1 MSRVFLK
8 DNYYIFV
15 VNQKYTMKFL
25 KSLIIL
31 ITVLSFSLNAKDIK
45 LNETS
50 NKFEIT
56 SKSLSGFTF
65 INYLSEINT
74 VTIKKNANEFV
85 KLLVSGYGF
94 DAKSGNP
101 ELPVIEELI
110 NIPFG
115 STIAVE
121 ILNKEEQI
129 ISLSDYGINN
139 PVFPCQP
146 SLSKSENA
154 TDAPFYFNQDYY
166 SYDGFH
172 NSKLVETEFLGKMR
186 GQQLGRLTVAPFS
199 YNPLTNELKLVTKL
213 EVKVIF
219 QNIDFESHK
228 INRKK
233 FYSSEFEHLF
243 KNCINY
249 LPLQDKDIITTYPI
263 KYVIIADPA
272 FQSAIQ
278 PLVDWKTRKGF
289 MVVEGY
295 TNDPNVGN
303 NTSSIRMFLK
313 DMYDNATS
321 SNPAPT
327 YLLIIGD
334 DAQVPS
340 FSGNSGSHLSDMY
353 YCEFDGGGDF
363 YPEMYYGRFS
373 ATNVGEVETQ
383 VNKTLTHE
391 KYMFP
396 DPTFLDELVLVAGV
410 DASMAST
417 YGNGQINYG
426 TDNYFNIAHGLTS
439 HTYLYGSGSPI
450 TSDQSAA
457 SAAIIADISFG
468 SGFANYTA
476 HCGPAGWSDPSF
488 EISDINTLQNYDKY
502 GVMIGNCCQSNKFD
516 VAECFGEAILRA
528 GNKGAVAYIGGSN
541 NTYWDEDYW
550 WAVGN
555 GSVTANP
562 TYAGTG
568 LALYDCLMHENG
580 EQQADWFITTGQMI
594 HAGNLAVT
602 QAGGSDQYYW
612 EIYHVMGDPSLMPY
626 IGVPTTLAVSHIA
639 ATPLGTTSFTINTEE
654 NAYVAISMNGVLLDA
669 KLADA
674 TGMVNLTFPPL
685 SNVGVADIVITK
697 QFKVPYEGVVQVI
710 SPNGPYIISNS
721 TNINDAL
728 GNNNSLVDYNEFI
741 DLIVDLQNVGSVNAN
756 SLDLV
761 ISTIDPYVTLIDSS
775 VNLPLVG
782 ASQIVTIPTPFS
794 FQVASFVPD
803 QHIVTFNLDISDNL
817 GNIWNSNINLVL
829 NAPVLD
835 HTNFIIDD
843 VVFGNG
849 NGSLDAGE
857 TLDLIVN
864 VKNIGHSDI
873 DGLTA
878 TLGTLSSYVSIN
890 SVTSNI
896 TSLAVNGQQST
907 IFNITIDAN
916 TPVGTLA
923 DFSFEVTDGVYF
935 YNNIFSQVIGVIDED
950 YETGD
955 FTQYAWV
962 NDIDFPWTIDN
973 INVYEG
979 NNSTRSGVVPD
990 GEVSHLNINVD
1001 VIATGEISFFKFVS
1015 SEQDYDYLQF
1025 YIDGNKQ
1032 GEWSGID
1039 NSWSF
1044 VSFPV
1049 TVGNHNFEWEYDK
1062 DGAVSDG
1069 QDCAW
1074 LDYIV
1079 FPPIDL
1085 GQTTFIDQLNF
1096 NFEIFPNPSIG
1107 EFKLTYNDVNN
1118 HNVNLFDNNGK
1129 LVLSLDNQYVETS
1142 ISLKKYSAGTYTIQV
1157 LPEGITYQIVK
1168 R

>member
-1 MSRVFLK
+1 M
-8 DNYYIFV
+8 
-15 VNQKYTMKFL
+15 VNKKYTMKFL
-25 KSLIIL
+25 KSLLIL
-31 ITVLSFSLNAKDIK
+31 VTVFSCSLNAKDIK
-45 LNETS
+45 LKETS
-50 NKFEIT
+50 NQFAIT

-65 INYLSEINT
+65 VNHLSEINT
-74 VTIKKNANEFV
+74 VIVKKDANEFV
-85 KLLVSGYGF
+85 KLLVSGYGE
-94 DAKSGNP
+94 DAKRGTP
-101 ELPVIEELI
+101 ELPVLEELI

-115 STIAVE
+115 SNISVK

-129 ISLSDYGINN
+129 ISLSDYGINH
-139 PVFPCQP
+139 PVFPYQP

-154 TDAPFYFNQDYY
+154 ADAPFYFNQDYY
-166 SYDGFH
+166 NYDGFY
-172 NSKLVETEFLGKMR
+172 NMNLIETEFLGKMR
-186 GQQLGRLTVAPFS
+186 GQQLARLSVAPFS
-199 YNPLTNELKLVTKL
+199 YNPIANELKVVTKL

-219 QNIDFESHK
+219 KDIDFEGHK
-228 INRKK
+228 INRQKY
-233 FYSSEFEHLF
+233 YSPEFEHLF

-249 LPLQDKDIITTYPI
+249 LPLQDKDIITTYPV

-272 FQSAIQ
+272 FQAAIQ

-303 NTSSIRMFLK
+303 TTSSIHAFIK
-313 DMYDNATS
+313 NMYDNATT

-334 DAQVPS
+334 DGQVPS

-391 KYMFP
+391 KFTFP
-396 DPTFLDELVLVAGV
+396 DPSFLDEVVLVAGV

-426 TDNYFNIAHGLTS
+426 TDYYFNVAHGLIP

-450 TSDQSAA
+450 TSDQSGA
-457 SAAIIADISFG
+457 SAAIIADVSAG
-468 SGFANYTA
+468 VGFANYTA

-488 EISDINTLQNYDKY
+488 ETSDISGLQNYDQY
-502 GVMIGNCCQSNKFD
+502 GVMVGNCCQSNKFD

-528 GNKGAVAYIGGSN
+528 SNKGAVGYIGGSN

-555 GSVTANP
+555 GSISANP

-602 QAGGSDQYYW
+602 QAGGSEQYYW
-612 EIYHVMGDPSLMPY
+612 EIYHIMGDPSLMPY
-626 IGVPTTLAVSHIA
+626 IGVPTVLTASHVA
-639 ATPLGTTSFTINTEE
+639 ATPIGTNTFTVNTEE

-669 KLADA
+669 QLADA
-674 TGMVNLTFPPL
+674 TGIVNLTFPAI
-685 SNVGVADIVITK
+685 SNVGIADIVITK
-697 QFKVPYEGVVQVI
+697 QFKQPYEGTVQII
-710 SPNGPYIISNS
+710 SPNGPYVIYASS
-721 TNINDAL
+721 VVNDIG
-728 GNNNSLVDYNEFI
+728 GNNNSLVDYNELI
-741 DLIVDLQNVGSVNAN
+741 DMTVDLHNVGSVNAN
-756 SLDLV
+756 SVNVV
-761 ISTIDPYVTLIDSS
+761 ISTTDPYVTLINTSI
-775 VNLPLVG
+775 NIPLIN
-782 ASQIVTIPTPFS
+782 ASQIASIPTPFS

-803 QHIVTFNLDISDNL
+803 QHVVAFTLTISDNL
-817 GNIWNSNINLVL
+817 GNIWSSTVNVVL

-835 HTNFIIDD
+835 HTNFTIDD
-843 VVFGNG
+843 AIFGNG

-857 TLDLIVN
+857 TLDLIVD
-864 VKNIGHSDI
+864 VTNIGHAEI
-873 DGLTA
+873 DGLIA
-878 TLGTLSSYVSIN
+878 TLGSLSSYVTVN
-890 SVTSNI
+890 SVASNI
-896 TSLAVNGQQST
+896 ASLSVNGQQSAT
-907 IFNITIDAN
+907 FNITIDAN

-923 DFSFEVTDGVYF
+923 EFSFDVTDGIYL
-935 YNNIFSQVIGVIDED
+935 YSNIFSQVIGIIDED

-962 NDIDFPWTIDN
+962 NDINFPWTIDN

-979 NNSTRSGVVPD
+979 NNSTRSGSVPD
-990 GEVSHLNINVD
+990 SEVSHLNITVD
-1001 VIATGEISFFKFVS
+1001 VTAPGDISFFKFVS
-1015 SEQDYDYLQF
+1015 SEQNYDFLQF

-1039 NSWSF
+1039 NAWSF

-1049 TVGNHNFEWEYDK
+1049 TVGNHDFEWEYDK
-1062 DGAVSDG
+1062 DGAISDG

-1085 GQTTFIDQLNF
+1085 GQTTNIDQLDF
-1096 NFEIFPNPSIG
+1096 NFELFPNPTKGS
-1107 EFKLTYNDVNN
+1107 FSLTFNDINN
-1118 HNVNLFDNNGK
+1118 HIVEILDNNGR
-1129 LVLSLDNQYVETS
+1129 LISSLGNQSVRTTFN
-1142 ISLKKYSAGTYTIQV
+1142 LKEYSAGTYTV
-1157 LPEGITYQIVK
+1157 KVMPEGITYQIVK
-1168 R
+1168 H